1 MTYGPI
7 DFLALEFEGN
17 KFKGDILPS
26 LLELVEQQ
34 IVRVID
40 LVIVVKDADGVVVP
54 LELQQ
59 LDADLM
65 AVFDP
70 LNVHVSG
77 LVTADDIEAIGAH
90 LNNNSTAGIMLFENL
105 WAVKFKQ
112 AVLAAEGRVLVQER
126 IPHEIVQ
133 EALDEIAQMNAPA

>member
-17 KFKGDILPS
+17 KFRGDILPN
-26 LLELVEQQ
+26 LLELIEQK

-40 LVIVVKDADGVVVP
+40 LVIVVKDAEGDIVP
-54 LELQQ
+54 RELQQ
-59 LDADLM
+59 LDADLL

-77 LVTADDIEAIGAH
+77 LVTDDDIEAIGAH
-90 LNNNSTAGIMLFENL
+90 LNHNSTAAIMLFENL
-105 WAVKFKQ
+105 WAVKFKE
-112 AVLAAEGRVLVQER
+112 AVLGAEGRVILQER
-126 IPHEIVQ
+126 IPHEIVL
-133 EALDEIAQMNAPA
+133 EALDELAQLNAPA

>member
-26 LLELVEQQ
+26 LSELVEQQ

-40 LVIVVKDADGVVVP
+40 LVIILKDADGVVVP

-59 LDADLM
+59 LDADLL

-70 LNVHVSG
+70 LDVHISG
-77 LVTADDIEAIGAH
+77 LVSADDIEAIGEV
-90 LNNNSTAGIMLFENL
+90 LNKNSTAAILLFENL
-105 WAVKFKQ
+105 WAIKFKK
-112 AVLAAEGRVLVQER
+112 AVLEAEGRVIMQER
-126 IPHEIVQ
+126 IPHEIVL
-133 EALDEIAQMNAPA
+133 EALAEITA